1 MKDPRK
7 RAVLDTNVLVSALIN
22 PYGAPG
28 RIWDLVIHQ
37 QLVLGYD
44 DRILVE
50 YQQVL
55 RRGKFGFDRD
65 SVDAILAIFQF
76 QESVYPI
83 RWNLSGIPDQTDLMF
98 LEVAS
103 AAGCPLISGNLKH
116 YPENIRGTVS
126 VLSPNDYLDG
136 TGCQ

>member
-1 MKDPRK
+1 VKDPRK

-50 YQQVL
+50 YEQVL

-76 QESVYPI
+76 QEWFVPS
-83 RWNLSGIPDQTDLMF
+83 
-98 LEVAS
+98 
-103 AAGCPLISGNLKH
+103 
-116 YPENIRGTVS
+116 
-126 VLSPNDYLDG
+126 DG
-136 TGCQ
+136 TYLEFRTKPISCFWR